1 MALFSKRKNSD
12 GTDAEG
18 DPAEPAISRGGDA
31 ADSGDASAWVGTSD
45 AGGEVGGDADTA
57 ASVGISVTSYRGL
70 GAQVTPA
77 PSPAPAEPDE
87 ASRTRT
93 LPPAAI
99 PAEAEAVPGL
109 RDNVVL
115 REALAAL
122 PSPASPSDILGVAR
136 QLMQGHLYLRVKG
149 DARTLLAAGED
160 LPIGV
165 VTLNGNQYVL
175 AYSGATAL
183 RTSIKSDTDIGTS
196 AMAQPVR
203 AVIRYVLSGSYAG
216 LILDHASAP
225 ARAVIP
231 RELLQKLIDQAD
243 PTFEVKTLLSAART
257 AETASA
263 IADALTR
270 AKFWVAVNKA
280 ADGQMGVAEARTED
294 GARLLELF
302 SHPLEVA
309 SSLRGD
315 RAAPMTVVQLAGALR
330 NDEGIAGVLIDPG
343 GPWIRL
349 SRDDLAPIL
358 ALAD

>member
-18 DPAEPAISRGGDA
+18 DAPEPAGSTAGDA
-31 ADSGDASAWVGTSD
+31 ADPGSASASVGSSD
-45 AGGEVGGDADTA
+45 AGGEADGSAEAA

-70 GAQVTPA
+70 GAEATPPGA
-77 PSPAPAEPDE
+77 APAESGE

-93 LPPAAI
+93 LPPAGR
-99 PAEAEAVPGL
+99 PPEAEAVPGL

-122 PSPASPSDILGVAR
+122 PSPATPSDILGVAR
-136 QLMQGHLYLRVKG
+136 QLLQGHLYLRVKG

-183 RTSIKSDTDIGTS
+183 RTSIKADTDIGTS

-231 RELLQKLIDQAD
+231 RELLQKLSDQAD
-243 PTFEVKTLLSAART
+243 PTFELKTLLSDARSD
-257 AETASA
+257 ATASSVA
-263 IADALTR
+263 EALTR

-280 ADGQMGVAEARTED
+280 ADGQLGVAEARTDD
-294 GARLLELF
+294 GARLLEIF

-315 RAAPMTVVQLAGALR
+315 RAAPMTAAQLAGALR
-330 NDEGIAGVLIDPG
+330 NDEGIQGVLVDPG

-349 SRDDLAPIL
+349 SRNDLAPVL
-358 ALAD
+358 ALTD